1 MAILLLKEIR
11 VRGPDVQRMIND
23 IDAWIQRQD
32 CALLIIGVRFLD
44 ETLSDRLGAIID
56 IKTIDA
62 AITEAHLIYG

>member
-1 MAILLLKEIR
+1 
-11 VRGPDVQRMIND
+11 MIND
-23 IDAWIQRQD
+23 TDAWIQRQD
-32 CALLIIGVRFLD
+32 CALLIILD